1 MEIGIST
8 GLFYH
13 KDILTCLDRL
23 SRAGFQ
29 NIELWAGAGD
39 WGKNTHFDY
48 NDEDALIEI
57 KKTVSLKKMNIC
69 SVNAPFS
76 ENLDISSVDEI
87 QRSIAV
93 SEIKKAVVLCEFFK
107 ADHLIVHPAVKALPL
122 TDRVFVEKK
131 ISQLKKSLADILDN
145 AMLHG
150 VKIACENPSPNLL
163 GGWAQDLMEIIK
175 DFPKQHLGI
184 CLDTGH
190 ANLIEPPDKYL
201 EKIAPRL
208 TALHVSDNSGDYS
221 SHLPPGEGKI
231 DWKKFASAL
240 YASGFKGVFMMEIL
254 GASRF
259 ADPAR
264 VLTTAF
270 ENAREIVRKGDV

>member
-13 KDILTCLDRL
+13 KDIFPCLDKFA
-23 SRAGFQ
+23 RAGFK
-29 NIELWAGAGD
+29 NIEIWAGSSD

-48 NDEDALIEI
+48 NDEDVLIKI
-57 KKTVSLKKMNIC
+57 KKTALLKKMKIC
-69 SVNAPFS
+69 SINAPFS

-93 SEIKKAVVLCEFFK
+93 SEIKKTVVLCEFFK
-107 ADHLIVHPAVKALPL
+107 ADHIVVHPAVKALPL
-122 TDRVFVEKK
+122 SDKDFVKKK
-131 ISQLKKSLADILDN
+131 IAQAKKSLAEIIEN

-175 DFPKQHLGI
+175 GFPEEHLGI

-190 ANLIEPPDKYL
+190 ANLIEKPDEYL

-208 TALHVSDNSGDYS
+208 MSLHVSDNSGDYS
-221 SHLPPGEGKI
+221 SHLPPGDGNI
-231 DWKKFASAL
+231 DWDKFSAAL
-240 YASGFKGVFMMEIL
+240 YSHGFNGVFMMEIL
-254 GASRF
+254 GAARF
-259 ADPAR
+259 GDSDA
-264 VLTTAF
+264 VLAKAF
-270 ENAREIVRKGDV
+270 KSASEIVRRGDM

>member
-13 KDILTCLDRL
+13 KDIFPCLDKFV
-23 SRAGFQ
+23 RAGFQ
-29 NIELWAGAGD
+29 NIEIWAGAGD

-48 NDEDALIEI
+48 NDEDVLVKI
-57 KKTVSLKKMNIC
+57 KTMASLKKMNIC

-76 ENLDISSVDEI
+76 GNLDISSVDEI

-107 ADHLIVHPAVKALPL
+107 AGYLVVHPAVKALPL
-122 TDRVFVEKK
+122 TDRAFVEKK
-131 ISQLKKSLADILDN
+131 ISQVKKSLADILDN

-175 DFPKQHLGI
+175 DFPKEHMGI

-190 ANLIEPPDKYL
+190 ANLIEPPDQYL
-201 EKIAPRL
+201 EKMAPRL
-208 TALHVSDNSGDYS
+208 MALHVSDNSGDYS
-221 SHLPPGEGKI
+221 SHLPPGDGKI
-231 DWKKFASAL
+231 DWKKFAAAL
-240 YASGFKGVFMMEIL
+240 HKCGFKGVFMLEIL
-254 GASRF
+254 GAARF
-259 ADPAR
+259 SDPAQ
-264 VLTTAF
+264 VLKKAF
-270 ENAREIVRKGDV
+270 DNASEIVRKWDM